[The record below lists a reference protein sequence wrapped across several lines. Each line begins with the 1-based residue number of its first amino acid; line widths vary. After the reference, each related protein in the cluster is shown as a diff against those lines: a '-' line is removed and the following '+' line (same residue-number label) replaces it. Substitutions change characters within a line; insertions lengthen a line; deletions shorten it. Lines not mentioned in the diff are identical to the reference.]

1 MSILICII
9 ILDIKHLK
17 GVFMNQVTKVTIT
30 GLAGVGMC
38 TTAPAWAA
46 VAVVTIVVVGTVAIM
61 KD

>member
-1 MSILICII
+1 
-9 ILDIKHLK
+9 
-17 GVFMNQVTKVTIT
+17 MNQISKVTIT